1 MNESETGSSDRRR
14 NRETN
19 GSGGSGRTKRSG
31 SDLYSGRYFSAP
43 SNINPCNEGQTGSVA
58 NRGQMLHDYVFG
70 IGLFLLIVAG
80 ILVGVL
86 PTVLAPFE
94 DTVGG
99 DRTAQADRIAER
111 VVTNSS
117 VDGEAN
123 LLDVTTLES
132 IVTADQAQLR
142 DRYTLPRTTRVNLTV
157 TTMDGSR
164 TVDTASGEMLATAA
178 GPGQQPSATSARVV
192 RLSDDSCPT
201 ACRLVVR
208 VW

>member
-164 TVDTASGEMLATAA
+164 TVDTASGETLATAA